1 MDEDILRT
9 VEKISG
15 KLSRDCYYD
24 LCCLVKAAIPRMPGT
39 FSMETLYPEAQ
50 RYSEKEKDTL
60 AKALSRAAED
70 IWDCGDRAELQ
81 KLFQRVLREKPT
93 PKDLVR
99 VLALSIWR
107 RRKAVRPQVRYQV
120 LETRHP
126 PAIRIQ
132 RRILGTGATSGGP
145 AAGKEQAEVE
155 QLVRRLNQRQIPIQE
170 AEERFLNGED
180 LLPVL

>member
-60 AKALSRAAED
+60 AKALSRAEED

-99 VLALSIWR
+99 VLALSVWR
-107 RRKAVRPQVRYQV
+107 RRCGRRC
-120 LETRHP
+120 
-126 PAIRIQ
+126 AIRFWRPGTPGDSDSAANPGNRSDIWWSCCREGNRQ
-132 RRILGTGATSGGP
+132 R
-145 AAGKEQAEVE
+145 
-155 QLVRRLNQRQIPIQE
+155 
-170 AEERFLNGED
+170 
-180 LLPVL
+180 

>member
-99 VLALSIWR
+99 VLALSVWR
-107 RRKAVRPQVRYQV
+107 RRKAVRCGR
-120 LETRHP
+120 RC
-126 PAIRIQ
+126 AIRFWRPGTPGDSDSTANPGNRSDIWWSCCREGNRQ
-132 RRILGTGATSGGP
+132 R
-145 AAGKEQAEVE
+145 
-155 QLVRRLNQRQIPIQE
+155 
-170 AEERFLNGED
+170 
-180 LLPVL
+180 

>member
-93 PKDLVR
+93 PK
-99 VLALSIWR
+99 
-107 RRKAVRPQVRYQV
+107 AVRPQVRYQV

-126 PAIRIQ
+126 
-132 RRILGTGATSGGP
+132 RRFGFSGESWEPERHLVVLLPGR
-145 AAGKEQAEVE
+145 EQAEVE

>member
-99 VLALSIWR
+99 VLALSVAR
-107 RRKAVRPQVRYQV
+107 RCGRRC
-120 LETRHP
+120 
-126 PAIRIQ
+126 AIRFWRPGTPGDSDSAANPGNRSDIWWSCCREGNRQ
-132 RRILGTGATSGGP
+132 R
-145 AAGKEQAEVE
+145 
-155 QLVRRLNQRQIPIQE
+155 
-170 AEERFLNGED
+170 
-180 LLPVL
+180 

>member
-99 VLALSIWR
+99 VLALSVWR

-120 LETRHP
+120 VLLPGR
-126 PAIRIQ
+126 
-132 RRILGTGATSGGP
+132 
-145 AAGKEQAEVE
+145 EQAEVE

>member
-99 VLALSIWR
+99 VLALSVWR
-107 RRKAVRPQVRYQV
+107 RRKAVGRRC
-120 LETRHP
+120 
-126 PAIRIQ
+126 AIRFWRPGTPGDSDSAANPWNRSDIWWSCCREGNRQ
-132 RRILGTGATSGGP
+132 R
-145 AAGKEQAEVE
+145 
-155 QLVRRLNQRQIPIQE
+155 
-170 AEERFLNGED
+170 
-180 LLPVL
+180 

>member
-81 KLFQRVLREKPT
+81 KLFQRVLGKSP
-93 PKDLVR
+93 
-99 VLALSIWR
+99 R
-107 RRKAVRPQVRYQV
+107 RRIWSGCWPCRSGAGARRCG
-120 LETRHP
+120 RRC
-126 PAIRIQ
+126 AIRFWRPGTPGDSDSAANPGNRSDIWWSCCREGNRQ
-132 RRILGTGATSGGP
+132 R
-145 AAGKEQAEVE
+145 
-155 QLVRRLNQRQIPIQE
+155 
-170 AEERFLNGED
+170 
-180 LLPVL
+180 

>member
-99 VLALSIWR
+99 VLALSVWR
-107 RRKAVRPQVRYQV
+107 RRKAVRPQVRWRPGTPGDSDSAANPGNRSDIWWSCCR
-120 LETRHP
+120 EGNR
-126 PAIRIQ
+126 Q
-132 RRILGTGATSGGP
+132 R
-145 AAGKEQAEVE
+145 
-155 QLVRRLNQRQIPIQE
+155 
-170 AEERFLNGED
+170 
-180 LLPVL
+180 

>member
-1 MDEDILRT
+1 MDEDILRA

-24 LCCLVKAAIPRMPGT
+24 LCCLVKAAVPRMPGT

-99 VLALSIWR
+99 ALALSVWRQR
-107 RRKAVRPQVRYQV
+107 RRCGRRCAISCWRAGIPGDSDSAASPGSRSAIWWSCC
-120 LETRHP
+120 LEESS
-126 PAIRIQ
+126 
-132 RRILGTGATSGGP
+132 RRWSGWC
-145 AAGKEQAEVE
+145 A
-155 QLVRRLNQRQIPIQE
+155 
-170 AEERFLNGED
+170 D
-180 LLPVL
+180 

>member
-81 KLFQRVLREKPT
+81 KLFQRVLRESP
-93 PKDLVR
+93 
-99 VLALSIWR
+99 R
-107 RRKAVRPQVRYQV
+107 RRIWSGCWPC
-120 LETRHP
+120 
-126 PAIRIQ
+126 
-132 RRILGTGATSGGP
+132 RRC
-145 AAGKEQAEVE
+145 V
-155 QLVRRLNQRQIPIQE
+155 
-170 AEERFLNGED
+170 
-180 LLPVL
+180 